1 MTSVEKKYNIIID
14 GQNIF
19 DQPAKNNIKTNNKI
33 LKITTAQGD
42 DYTAGC
48 LLFYPYLNMNII
60 R

>member
-42 DYTAGC
+42 DYTAGY